1 MTKPKK
7 SDISRCRILE
17 FATFCSESELQA
29 RIKAR
34 ADELKQSGQHILQ
47 RGSQRRRA
55 EEPRRFSRY
64 QITID
69 PSIEQARLES
79 ALRAVG
85 LKLDAVKREIRR
97 A

>member
-1 MTKPKK
+1 MTTL
-7 SDISRCRILE
+7 SIADGSR
-17 FATFCSESELQA
+17 ELQA

-34 ADELKQSGQHILQ
+34 ADELKENGQHILQ

-55 EEPRRFSRY
+55 EEPRRLARF

-69 PSIEQARLES
+69 PKIEQARLES